1 MRVMREQL
9 KEREKMAAKLRRA
22 LAKQSNSK
30 KKELKIHE
38 STLQKQIE
46 QFDKM
51 IQEAQSQLRNLEDL
65 DHSGSKPKIKS
76 PRKESTGSCSS
87 NTSLKRLN
95 SSENSDFSPR
105 RSPINRS
112 SGLLSPKTASSISSE
127 SLNSQVEDDTKTG
140 SSKALPTIATKTGTK
155 NLENFC
161 YFLEIFYIFVISIL
175 RNVIKIG
182 RF

>member
-140 SSKALPTIATKTGTK
+140 SSKALPTTATKTGTK
-155 NLENFC
+155 NVYKIFVFFLKIL
-161 YFLEIFYIFVISIL
+161 YFFVISI
-175 RNVIKIG
+175 
-182 RF
+182 